1 MCPIFEWTLAYV
13 WYSGKGEDG
22 SWSGDFNK
30 KKRILGYLV
39 KGNFESKKAVNR

>member
-30 KKRILGYLV
+30 KKR
-39 KGNFESKKAVNR
+39 KNESKKAVNR